1 MKSNVSTAIT
11 NLSKTSTNNIWRRIH
26 LLETF
31 PMPEKGPDAIV
42 VKELPKINKKE
53 LKLIY
58 LMNHSKKARVRKK
71 NYNRYKREY
80 LIPFYNTFEK
90 TVVGEGRK
98 AVVLK
103 RIGEENK

>member
-1 MKSNVSTAIT
+1 MKSNVSTNIT
-11 NLSKTSTNNIWRRIH
+11 DWTGISTNDTGMRVYP
-26 LLETF
+26 LPTF
-31 PMPEKGPDAIV
+31 PVPEKGPNPIV
-42 VKELPKINKKE
+42 FKELPQISIKE
-53 LKLIY
+53 LKMIH

-103 RIGEENK
+103 RIGEKDK